1 MNAPREGNAA
11 RYEAFWVESA
21 CETVPVVA
29 EMGSSNR
36 SLRESS
42 VSGGTKEHSSLPAG
56 TTRLNEAKKFTIA
69 E

>member
-1 MNAPREGNAA
+1 M
-11 RYEAFWVESA
+11 
-21 CETVPVVA
+21 PVVA

-42 VSGGTKEHSSLPAG
+42 VSGGTKEHFSLPAG